1 MRSATAHD
9 RLRLRSAK
17 SLFGRCVVLF
27 VSGLIYGF
35 QCQVYADEIPDY
47 AREQR
52 IAEQIEPQIFDG
64 EALWLEA
71 NSREFLAIHML
82 SEDPKGTVIILHGR
96 DVSPEDQNVAG
107 PMRVGLAENNWSTLA
122 LQMPVLAKGKKYYDY
137 LPILNFA
144 HGRIEAAINYLRS
157 QGEETIILAGH
168 SCGAHMAN
176 HWLNDRGE
184 KMIQGYIAIG
194 LGTTDAGQ
202 DLKTPFPIGNM
213 TVPVLDIYGS
223 EEYPRPLA
231 MVPERRALIEQNGNA
246 SSAQIKVDGAN
257 HYFSGAGEILT
268 ERVLEWL
275 DSADF

>member
-1 MRSATAHD
+1 M
-9 RLRLRSAK
+9 
-17 SLFGRCVVLF
+17 FGRCFVLL
-27 VSGLIYGF
+27 VSGLMCGI
-35 QCQVYADEIPDY
+35 QWQVYADEIPDY

-64 EALWLEA
+64 EAIWLEA
-71 NSREFLAIHML
+71 NGREFLAIHML

-144 HGRIEAAINYLRS
+144 HGRIEAAIIHLRS

-176 HWLNDRGE
+176 HWLNARGD

-231 MVPERRALIEQNGNA
+231 MVPERQDLIEQNGNA

-257 HYFSGAGEILT
+257 HYFSEAGEVLT